1 MRRRRKDSAKRY
13 PAAGKFTLAFMQSD
27 VKRREQKKTRNAS
40 QNAARK
46 ILIRELSALFE
57 LSVQTGFGGL
67 NWEHACISLPYA
79 VLEQLINSISFVV
92 FPIPVLFGVVLM
104 ESSFKP
110 LNVREQEESWMNVS
124 DIWLAAASSCEFYS
138 FFPRD
143 SQNDCTWFFL
153 WCLLLI
159 ALSNN
164 NREGINISRAR
175 SQTRQTE
182 HKTRRLPLCNIVS
195 GLQRNK
201 VVVLGPLSCESAARE
216 RFQSR
221 RVVYCKLYCHLSHIS
236 VFYSSETNDSGV
248 SSLGN
253 ANANVQ
259 AKWALWRL
267 INFDGGPIN
276 LVDRMMPRSVGA
288 QFTTLTLL
296 TNMSVSSKCRPNIFG
311 ASPG

>member
-1 MRRRRKDSAKRY
+1 MCLTFGWLRLLLAS
-13 PAAGKFTLAFMQSD
+13 FTLFFRAIP
-27 VKRREQKKTRNAS
+27 KTIA
-40 QNAARK
+40 
-46 ILIRELSALFE
+46 
-57 LSVQTGFGGL
+57 
-67 NWEHACISLPYA
+67 H
-79 VLEQLINSISFVV
+79 
-92 FPIPVLFGVVLM
+92 
-104 ESSFKP
+104 
-110 LNVREQEESWMNVS
+110 
-124 DIWLAAASSCEFYS
+124 D
-138 FFPRD
+138 FFP
-143 SQNDCTWFFL
+143 

-164 NREGINISRAR
+164 NREGINISRSAKPNEADRTQNTKIAALQHCKRTPKKQSCCAR
-175 SQTRQTE
+175 AFILRKRS
-182 HKTRRLPLCNIVS
+182 
-195 GLQRNK
+195 
-201 VVVLGPLSCESAARE
+201 ARE

-259 AKWALWRL
+259 AKWVLWRL
-267 INFDGGPIN
+267 INFDGEPIN